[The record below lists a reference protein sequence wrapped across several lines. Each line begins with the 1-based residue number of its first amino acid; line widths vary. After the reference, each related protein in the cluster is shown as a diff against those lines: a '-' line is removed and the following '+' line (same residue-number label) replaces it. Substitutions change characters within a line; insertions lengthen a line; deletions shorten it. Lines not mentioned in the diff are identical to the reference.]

1 MMMMMMMIVMV
12 MVMMMM
18 MMKIMIKDMATALL
32 IAKSL
37 VPTNR
42 RNKKRWICGNCL
54 LRFFCLNNAKLSTV
68 TKMKI
73 LISDFPPLGT
83 TGKPSKTPHRPVYSL
98 AVS

>member
-1 MMMMMMMIVMV
+1 MMMK
-12 MVMMMM
+12 MM
-18 MMKIMIKDMATALL
+18 MMKMMIKDMATALL

-73 LISDFPPLGT
+73 LILDFPPLGT
-83 TGKPSKTPHRPVYSL
+83 TSKPSKTPHRPVYSL